1 MSEQKEGYKEL
12 GICTMCSPN
21 IIKGER
27 YFGMV
32 LIMTDFVILIT
43 SPMRYVN
50 FDLEEKKETARK

>member
-1 MSEQKEGYKEL
+1 
-12 GICTMCSPN
+12 MCSLN

-32 LIMTDFVILIT
+32 LIMTDSVILIT